1 MAGRRSAKAAPG
13 QAYLPGMAPALPG
26 LPIPDGAP
34 RSMAAAL
41 QICGMV
47 SMALD
52 KARLEK
58 GLSRA
63 VVAAKMSDLT
73 GEEISDHMLNAC
85 SSESKE
91 GHRFPV
97 QWAAAFCWVTGDDS
111 LLRHMAALMGG
122 VLLTGDAAW
131 AAKAAE
137 MEVQAAALK
146 RAAGEIKRN
155 IGGGYV

>member
-1 MAGRRSAKAAPG
+1 MARHRSPKAPPG
-13 QAYLPGMAPALPG
+13 QAFLPGMAPALPG
-26 LPIPDGAP
+26 LPMPDGAP
-34 RSMAAAL
+34 RSMAAGL

-47 SMALD
+47 SIALD
-52 KARLEK
+52 KARMER

-73 GEEISDHMLNAC
+73 GEDISEHMLNAC

-97 QWAAAFCWVTGDDS
+97 QWAAPFCWITGDDG
-111 LLRHMAALMGG
+111 LLRYVAVLMGG

-137 MEVQAAALK
+137 METQAAALK
-146 RAAGEIKRN
+146 RAASEIKRN
-155 IGGGYV
+155 IGSGHV